1 MTRAGTQTIFL
12 DEIVQ
17 AHRDT
22 RQMTFDLL
30 EALSAAQLSA
40 PLPRPDLDTFGK
52 HFQELGDTQ
61 ESYALAIDS
70 GAVDISTIRTEI
82 DYEMVGS
89 KERLRQYL
97 EAKDRQMYD
106 LLAYRSGD
114 ETVRWDDGEAITLV
128 EHLSRM
134 IRHELFHQGQF
145 AAYAYLLKIP
155 FPKSWVDTW
164 VLPSKKGQLYT
175 N

>member
-1 MTRAGTQTIFL
+1 MTRARTQAVYFA
-12 DEIVQ
+12 EIAQ
-17 AHRDT
+17 AHRET

-30 EALSAAQLSA
+30 DALTAEQLSA

-70 GAVDISTIRTEI
+70 GVIDFSTIRTEI
-82 DYEMVGS
+82 DYELVAS
-89 KERLRQYL
+89 KARLRQFL
-97 EAKDRQMYD
+97 EAKDREMEA
-106 LLAYRSGD
+106 LLVGRSGD
-114 ETVRWDDGEAITLV
+114 EMIRWEDDEAITLV

-134 IRHELFHQGQF
+134 IRHELFHQGQL

-155 FPKSWVDTW
+155 FPNSWISAW
-164 VLPSKKGQLYT
+164 VLPAKKGQLYS

>member
-1 MTRAGTQTIFL
+1 MTRAIERTIYL
-12 DEIVQ
+12 DELVQ
-17 AHRDT
+17 AHHDT

-30 EALSAAQLSA
+30 EALTTAQLSA

-70 GAVDISTIRTEI
+70 GTIDFSTIRTEI
-82 DYEMVGS
+82 DYELVVS
-89 KERLRQYL
+89 KQGLRQFL
-97 EAKDRQMYD
+97 EAKDRQMEA
-106 LLAYRSGD
+106 LLAGRSGD
-114 ETVRWDDGEAITLV
+114 ESIRWEDDEMITLV

-145 AAYAYLLKIP
+145 AAYAYLLNVP

-164 VLPSKKGQLYT
+164 VLPSKKGQLYS